1 MPSNAF
7 ANRAPVHLF
16 WECVHWLLGYRVVY
30 TLRIVYR
37 GMHGQIVEKED
48 MFYTI
53 ILWFGVNC
61 VNLQ

>member
-1 MPSNAF
+1 MFDCFCSRF
-7 ANRAPVHLF
+7 LS
-16 WECVHWLLGYRVVY
+16 
-30 TLRIVYR
+30 VYR

-61 VNLQ
+61 VKLQ

>member
-1 MPSNAF
+1 M
-7 ANRAPVHLF
+7 
-16 WECVHWLLGYRVVY
+16 VY
-30 TLRIVYR
+30 ALRIVYR